1 MNFLFCHFLNRRNF
15 LYFLL
20 KNNQNY
26 ESHFFAEFHLL
37 RMMNENYLHFRY
49 EQSLSNQSYLQ

>member
-37 RMMNENYLHFRY
+37 RMKNENYLHFRY
-49 EQSLSNQSYLQ
+49 EQSLSNQSY